1 MRESHNPPWQ
11 TAERIR
17 QKHPDKEWFQ
27 LTGLIHDLGKIMAFY
42 DEPQWAVVGDTF
54 PVGCAPRDSIVYGRQ
69 SFRDNADIRHP
80 VYSKEL
86 GIYEK
91 NCGLD
96 KGRCQ
101 STLQKSSAMDE
112 IIYPELVPLNVE

>member
-1 MRESHNPPWQ
+1 
-11 TAERIR
+11 
-17 QKHPDKEWFQ
+17 
-27 LTGLIHDLGKIMAFY
+27 MAFY

-69 SFRDNADIRHP
+69 SFRDNADIKHP

-96 KGRCQ
+96 KGCH
-101 STLQKSSAMDE
+101 SILQK
-112 IIYPELVPLNVE
+112 VEPRMRSLSVFTRYINSVFI

>member
-1 MRESHNPPWQ
+1 
-11 TAERIR
+11 
-17 QKHPDKEWFQ
+17 
-27 LTGLIHDLGKIMAFY
+27 MAFY